1 MSKLV
6 RSLTARSNMKLDPV
20 VVDRLG
26 LDPEKTR
33 VSSASGGGSSSAST
47 WKITSQLDDGTEK
60 TFFMKTGNG
69 KEAGVMFQGRL
80 NS

>member
-47 WKITSQLDDGTEK
+47 WKITSQLDDGTEQ

>member
-1 MSKLV
+1 MFKLA
-6 RSLTARSNMKLDPV
+6 RSLTTGSNMKLNSAV
-20 VVDRLG
+20 VNRLG
-26 LDPEKTR
+26 LNPEKTR

-69 KEAGVMFQGRL
+69 KEAGVMFQGRR

>member
-1 MSKLV
+1 MFKLA
-6 RSLTARSNMKLDPV
+6 RSLTTESNMKLNSAV
-20 VVDRLG
+20 VNRLG
-26 LDPEKTR
+26 LNPEKTR

-69 KEAGVMFQGRL
+69 KEAGVMFQGRR

>member
-1 MSKLV
+1 
-6 RSLTARSNMKLDPV
+6 MKLDPV

-26 LDPEKTR
+26 LDPEKTT
-33 VSSASGGGSSSAST
+33 VSSTSGGGSSSAST

-69 KEAGVMFQGRL
+69 KEAGVMFQGKR
-80 NS
+80 NPQHSRAG

>member
-1 MSKLV
+1 
-6 RSLTARSNMKLDPV
+6 MKLDPV